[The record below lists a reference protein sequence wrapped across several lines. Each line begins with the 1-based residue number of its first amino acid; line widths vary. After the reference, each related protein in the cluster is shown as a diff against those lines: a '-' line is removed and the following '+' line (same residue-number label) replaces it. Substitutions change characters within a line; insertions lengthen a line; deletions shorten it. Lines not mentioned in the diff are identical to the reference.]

1 MVGDSLMSK
10 RLCIIAF
17 VNTII
22 IISAFLV
29 AFLLRFEFML
39 SARQWEI
46 FFQLLPAV
54 VIIKFAIFWKTGLSR
69 GWWRYVSLVDVVD
82 IFKANMLAY
91 LCFMLYVVFVYGMR
105 DISRS
110 VLILDFVLCFLMT
123 CGVRFVT
130 RITRERFIPLAFSRE
145 NEFKRILVVGAGC
158 AGQMIVR
165 ETWQNPSLK
174 MTIAGFIDD
183 DPEKKQERFQG
194 VPILGTRHE
203 IAAVCK
209 KERIDEIIIAI
220 PSAPCKELRAIVEC
234 CRETKIMVKTL
245 PGVGELIDC
254 TVSLAQAREVDL
266 NDLLGRSPVRL
277 DTEDI
282 KIFLQGKRI
291 LITGAAGSIGS
302 EICRQVAR
310 FKPAEMVLFD
320 NAETPLFF
328 IEKELKEHFRDQRI
342 NAIIGDVRNQRRVE
356 GVFADFQP
364 EVVFHAAA
372 YKHVPMMEA
381 NPASAAVNNVL
392 GTKIVA
398 DAAHAFGAASFVM
411 ISTDKAVRPTNV
423 MGATKRAAELYVQ
436 NLSLQSKTRFV
447 TVRFGNVL
455 GSNGSVVPIFKEQ
468 IRKGGPVTVTHPEV
482 TRFFMTIP
490 EATQLVIQAGSMG
503 RGAEI
508 FLLDMGEPVKITQLA
523 EELIRLSGFR
533 PYEDIEIKF
542 TGLRP
547 GEKLYEEL
555 LLAGEGIQPTSHEKI
570 MVARSTHCNWNA
582 LNLNIERL
590 FQKAGDLDMHAVVAM
605 LREIVPE
612 YRSQGKWLESFS
624 LPDERGIVGTN
635 FIVHNWNAKASKFLN
650 PGMKIATPV
659 QSYQKELT
667 PSL

>member
-1 MVGDSLMSK
+1 MIGDSSMSK
-10 RLCIIAF
+10 RLYVIAF

-22 IISAFLV
+22 IISAFLL
-29 AFLLRFEFML
+29 AFLLRFEFKM
-39 SARQWEI
+39 SAHEWGTFI
-46 FFQLLPAV
+46 QLLPAV
-54 VIIKFAIFWKTGLSR
+54 VIIKFAIFWRTCLSR
-69 GWWRYVSLVDVVD
+69 GWWRYVSLVDVID

-130 RITRERFIPLAFSRE
+130 RIVREQFLPLAFSRQ
-145 NEFKRILVVGAGC
+145 NEFKRILVIGAGC

-174 MTIAGFIDD
+174 MTVAGFIDD

-194 VPILGTRHE
+194 VPVLGTRHD
-203 IAAVCK
+203 IAVICK
-209 KERIDEIIIAI
+209 KEGIDEIIIAI
-220 PSAPCKELRAIVEC
+220 PSAPGKDLRAIVER
-234 CRETKIMVKTL
+234 CRETRITVKTL
-245 PGVGELIDC
+245 PGVGDLIDG
-254 TVSLAQAREVDL
+254 TVSLTQAREVDL

-282 KIFLQGKRI
+282 KNFLQGKRI
-291 LITGAAGSIGS
+291 LVTGAAGSIGS

-310 FKPAEMVLFD
+310 FKPADMVLFD

-328 IEKELKEHFRDQRI
+328 IEKELKERFPNLPI
-342 NAIIGDVRNQRRVE
+342 TAIIGDVRNQRQVE
-356 GVFADFQP
+356 GVFADFLP

-381 NPASAAVNNVL
+381 NPAAAAVNNVL
-392 GTKIVA
+392 GTKIVS

-436 NLSLQSKTRFV
+436 NLALQSKTRFV

-508 FLLDMGEPVKITQLA
+508 FLLDMGEPVKITRLA

-533 PYEDIEIKF
+533 PYEDIEINF

-547 GEKLYEEL
+547 GEKLFEEL

-612 YRSQGKWLESFS
+612 YRSQGKWVGSFYG
-624 LPDERGIVGTN
+624 LDEGGLVGNN
-635 FIVHNWNAKASKFLN
+635 FQVHNRNGKASKYLN
-650 PGMKIATPV
+650 SGMKIGTAV
-659 QSYQKELT
+659 QSYQKEFS